1 MRGKEQ
7 SSSALPRTLAEWVA
21 LSISLLLLASVV
33 SVIIWLWVKEP
44 TGPPQFKVERG
55 MVRSEAG
62 LYHLPVAV
70 TNVGGSAA
78 GQVRVEGRLSIGGQ
92 DERPM
97 TTIEFLP
104 MRAREEVVLIFRTD
118 PSGASVEVISYQQP

>member
-1 MRGKEQ
+1 MSRKKQGGP
-7 SSSALPRTLAEWVA
+7 ALPRTPAEWVA

-33 SVIIWLWVKEP
+33 GVILWLWVREP

-55 MVRSEAG
+55 TARSEAG

-78 GQVRVEGRLSIGGQ
+78 GQVRVEGRLSVGGQ
-92 DERPM
+92 DERPV
-97 TTIEFLP
+97 TIIEFLP
-104 MRAREEVVLIFRTD
+104 VRAREEIVLIFRTE
-118 PSGASVEVISYQQP
+118 PSGASVEVVSYQQP

>member
-1 MRGKEQ
+1 MSRKQQ
-7 SSSALPRTLAEWVA
+7 SSPALPRTPAEWVA
-21 LSISLLLLASVV
+21 FSISLLLLASVV
-33 SVIIWLWVKEP
+33 SIILRLWVKEP

-78 GQVRVEGRLSIGGQ
+78 GQVRVEGRLSTVGLE
-92 DERPM
+92 ERPV

-104 MRAREEVVLIFRTD
+104 VQAREEIVLIFHTD